1 MTAFEYEHQIY
12 HESSQDDTSSD
23 HEIIDR
29 IASQIAKG
37 VEVTP
42 YDVQALAKVAFADS
56 PSSFSTTMFMEDCS
70 VTTKASIPLLDQKYL
85 QDDHIERVG
94 RVKLVRYVGM
104 VQDMLETEYYVST
117 DRSGKATHYR
127 DVANGVMSEEEEDF
141 MMGASLG
148 ERLAERTPLVVVP
161 IPFASEWLVDMLKK
175 QKRGASAADSTSADS
190 DIMIEN
196 EAPEEDRSCSKK
208 RSRDT
213 EMSEP
218 LLSKRRIEDS
228 ENNISAKTTTTS
240 PFGCDRVPPP
250 NSCGSCKDQEVSTS
264 TDWWPSGCMGSDT
277 DQCPVLAKLY
287 YDRLSNQNSAPTTRK
302 LRLNDLVE
310 FVGIVS
316 VDPTEADFSNQQSS
330 SQIVHQHASSMMEPG
345 FSYFEEDVLGGDCT
359 VLPPPSQLPRL
370 HVLCYNLLD
379 LDQLGKSL
387 IRKTRG
393 HCEEMEEE
401 NEEQPS
407 LTLSEGT
414 DYRRQAIQMLA
425 SEPALCNNTVVAEAT
440 LLTLLSMAQRRLNP
454 STDEHFLPSWDFAT
468 APTESAT
475 IGCASLDIQL
485 PSELASRQFFVRFQS
500 LLHDLCPVVAGFD
513 ITREAL
519 NNGRLLQAPS
529 KDGQGRLVPSLLQLP
544 KGATVLLHIG
554 HMSEGALSPQGQ
566 ETLAALQSMVQHHV
580 VPYAFGS
587 TAMKYNFEADYRVIV
602 VSVANGEKENWNR
615 PGGSRLATRSKLLKC
630 ALQVQLGQDEMTSL
644 IATDGKDCND
654 EDSISTRS
662 RRKGIREFLSARRYV
677 VEDDTCQSLPGG
689 SNNISLSHTVLK
701 VAQEEFIKRRGNATN
716 KTVVDNG
723 PSVGEDDLHRWLTLT
738 RLQARS
744 RNNATGSNGTA
755 NSRQAAITQD
765 WERALVL
772 DDIMAES
779 ARR

>member
-1 MTAFEYEHQIY
+1 MRAFEYEHQIY
-12 HESSQDDTSSD
+12 HESSHDDGTSSD

-29 IASQIAKG
+29 ITCQIAKG

-42 YDVQALAKVAFADS
+42 YDVQALANVAFADS
-56 PSSFSTTMFMEDCS
+56 PSSSSSTMLMEDCS
-70 VTTKASIPLLDQKYL
+70 ATTKVSIPLLDRKYL

-141 MMGASLG
+141 MMGSSLG

-161 IPFASEWLVDMLKK
+161 IPFASQWLVDLLKK
-175 QKRGASAADSTSADS
+175 QKRGVDAADSTLADS

-196 EAPEEDRSCSKK
+196 EAPEEDRRCSKK

-213 EMSEP
+213 EMPEP
-218 LLSKRRIEDS
+218 LLSKRRIEHIG
-228 ENNISAKTTTTS
+228 NNISANTSTTS
-240 PFGCDRVPPP
+240 PYGSERVPSS
-250 NSCGSCKDQEVSTS
+250 NSCGPCTDQETSSS
-264 TDWWPSGCMGSDT
+264 TDWWPSGCMGSDV
-277 DQCPVLAKLY
+277 DQCPVLAKVY
-287 YDRLSNQNSAPTTRK
+287 YDRVSNQDSAPTTRK

-310 FVGIVS
+310 LVG
-316 VDPTEADFSNQQSS
+316 
-330 SQIVHQHASSMMEPG
+330 
-345 FSYFEEDVLGGDCT
+345 LGGDCT

-387 IRKTRG
+387 LRKTRD

-440 LLTLLSMAQRRLNP
+440 LLTLLSMAQRRSNP
-454 STDEHFLPSWDFAT
+454 STDEHFLPSWDFAM

-485 PSELASRQFFVRFQS
+485 PSELASRQFFLRFQS
-500 LLHDLCPVVAGFD
+500 VLHDLCPVVAGFD

-519 NNGRLLQAPS
+519 NNGRLLQTPS
-529 KDGQGRLVPSLLQLP
+529 KDSQGRLVPSLLQLP
-544 KGATVLLHIG
+544 KGATVVLNIG

-566 ETLAALQSMVQHHV
+566 ETLAALQSLVQHHV

-644 IATDGKDCND
+644 NATDGEDSND
-654 EDSISTRS
+654 EDSTSTRS
-662 RRKGIREFLSARRYV
+662 RRKRIREFLSARRYV

-701 VAQEEFIKRRGNATN
+701 VAQEEFIKRRSNGTN
-716 KTVVDNG
+716 KTVFDNV

-765 WERALVL
+765 WERALAL
-772 DDIMAES
+772 DDIMASS